1 MMKKIF
7 TLLLMNLSL
16 GLFIVSCVV
25 APPPKRDVVSQET
38 QMRELESSKQ
48 MKLMNERILMS
59 TFSSKRDPYRDYKIG
74 PEDLLE
80 ISVFEDEKLNKA
92 VRVSSQGN
100 ISLPLL
106 GILKVKDLTAYE
118 LEREIRDLLTEKYL
132 QDPHVNVFIR
142 EYRNQQISVVGAVE
156 KPGVYD
162 VKGQKTVLDVLAL
175 AGGLAGSPKENAGQ
189 LLFLI
194 RPASLEDEA
203 SREKKDSKDSN
214 EQTSK
219 TFVIDL
225 EELLIN
231 GDLTLNLPLTHGDVI
246 NIPFSGK
253 IFVGGEVKSP
263 GGFRLGGKKLTV
275 GQAITMAGG
284 LKYEAN
290 GSETK
295 IFRYPE
301 KGTEREVLSVNVY
314 AIQKGE
320 GEDPYLK
327 ENDII
332 IVPKHGVKGFLTG
345 FRDTI
350 KGLFGLGFSLG
361 SL

>member
-1 MMKKIF
+1 MKKTF
-7 TLLLMNLSL
+7 TLFLINLSL

-25 APPPKRDVVSQET
+25 APPPKKDVVSPET
-38 QMRELESSKQ
+38 QMREVESSKQ
-48 MKLMNERILMS
+48 MKLMNEKILMS
-59 TFSSKRDPYRDYKIG
+59 ALSSKRDPYRDYKIG
-74 PEDLLE
+74 PEDLLD
-80 ISVFEDEKLNKA
+80 ITVFEDVQLNKT

-118 LEREIRDLLTEKYL
+118 LEKEIRDLLSEKYL
-132 QDPHVNVFIR
+132 QDPHINVFIR

-162 VKGQKTVLDVLAL
+162 VKGQKTVLDLLAM
-175 AGGLAGSPKENAGQ
+175 AGGLSGYPKENAGP

-194 RPASLEDEA
+194 RPPKPEEETSK
-203 SREKKDSKDSN
+203 EKKDSD
-214 EQTSK
+214 EQTPK

-231 GDLTLNLPLTHGDVI
+231 GDLSLNLPLIHGDVI

-253 IFVGGEVKSP
+253 IFVGGEVNRP
-263 GGFRLGGKKLTV
+263 GGFPLSGRKLTV
-275 GQAITMAGG
+275 GQAITLAGG

-290 GSETK
+290 GPETK

-301 KGTEREVLSVNVY
+301 KGTEREILSVNVY

-332 IVPKHGVKGFLTG
+332 VVPKHGVKGFLTG
-345 FRDTI
+345 FRDTV
-350 KGLFGLGFSLG
+350 KGIFGLGFSLG

>member
-1 MMKKIF
+1 
-7 TLLLMNLSL
+7 
-16 GLFIVSCVV
+16 
-25 APPPKRDVVSQET
+25 
-38 QMRELESSKQ
+38 
-48 MKLMNERILMS
+48 MNERILMS
-59 TFSSKRDPYRDYKIG
+59 ALSSKRDPYRDYKIG

-80 ISVFEDEKLNKA
+80 ISVFEEEKLNKT

-106 GILKVKDLTAYE
+106 GILRVKDLTANE
-118 LEREIRDLLTEKYL
+118 LEKEIRDLLAEKYF
-132 QDPHVNVFIR
+132 QDPHVSVFIK
-142 EYRNQQISVVGAVE
+142 EYRNQRISVMGAVE

-162 VKGQKTVLDVLAL
+162 VTGQKTVLDMLAM
-175 AGGLAGSPKENAGQ
+175 AGGLKGGSAGQ

-194 RPASLEDEA
+194 GHPDRKKRSAK
-203 SREKKDSKDSN
+203 EKKDSDD
-214 EQTSK
+214 QTPK

-225 EELLIN
+225 EELLVK

-246 NIPFSGK
+246 NIPVSGK
-253 IFVGGEVKSP
+253 IFVGGEVKRP
-263 GGFRLGGKKLTV
+263 GGFPLQGKRMTIS
-275 GQAITMAGG
+275 QAITLAGG

-295 IFRYPE
+295 IFRYSE
-301 KGTEREVLSVNVY
+301 KGTEREILSVNVY

-320 GEDPYLK
+320 SEDPYLK

-332 IVPKHGVKGFLTG
+332 IVPKKRCESFLTG
-345 FRDTI
+345 FRDTF
-350 KGLFGLGFSLG
+350 KGLIGFGYSLG